1 MKQKGCRSYLVDAFE
16 GKRQEK
22 DGGPLYDL
30 LKMVKLG
37 ALTREESARE
47 ERRKTSFTCYLAC
60 PKRLKRSFI

>member
-1 MKQKGCRSYLVDAFE
+1 MVDAFE
-16 GKRQEK
+16 AKRQEK

-47 ERRKTSFTCYLAC
+47 ERGRTSCTCYLAC